1 VFANEKPAVTVKRPM
16 NFRTARQAVLVCG
29 LFAVVICCTSL
40 VLSAQEHSL
49 VFTNINVFNGGTVQ
63 PAMTVI
69 VRGGRIE
76 AVAKSA
82 TLRIPA
88 GSQVIAS
95 EGKFMIP
102 GLWDMHV
109 HLTDAKVSAIP
120 ALVANGITGVRD
132 MGSLLPKLDDWRLQI
147 ERGNVV
153 GPRILR
159 AGPILNGQSFGPTHL
174 AVADAAEARGAVRA
188 LAHIGVDFIKVH
200 AALTRDEFFA
210 VADEAKRAGLPFSG
224 HIPVRVSPAEVSDAG
239 QASIE
244 HTESLFVGTAYARM
258 PREEMFTAMAS
269 LFQRFAKNDTFYT
282 PTLIMYKSSADW
294 RDFVAH
300 PEDQYVA
307 RSAQEAMR
315 KASEAYR
322 NAPEI
327 VAGRKRVL
335 QDLILLVGM
344 MRQNAVK
351 VMVGTDLADGRIFP
365 GFSLHEE
372 LALLVEAG
380 LTPAEA
386 IAAATRVPAEFL
398 KLRDTGTIEAGQR
411 ADMVILNRN
420 PIQDIR
426 NSTSIDSVVVRG
438 RLFNRHELD
447 QLLAD
452 AKRLAAVS

>member
-1 VFANEKPAVTVKRPM
+1 MVTVKSPM

-29 LFAVVICCTSL
+29 LFSLVICCTSL
-40 VLSAQEHSL
+40 VLPAQEHSL
-49 VFTNINVFNGGTVQ
+49 VFTNINVFNGGTFQ

-69 VRGGRIE
+69 VHNDRIE
-76 AVAKSA
+76 AVGQSA

-147 ERGNVV
+147 EHRDVV

-159 AGPILNGQSFGPTHL
+159 AGPILNGQSFGPTQL

-188 LAHIGVDFIKVH
+188 LAHIGVDFIKV
-200 AALTRDEFFA
+200 TCG
-210 VADEAKRAGLPFSG
+210 ADPRSVFRGRRRSEAGRPSILWSHPSGRVSSRSIGRRAGQHRTHRIVVCRYG
-224 HIPVRVSPAEVSDAG
+224 V
-239 QASIE
+239 
-244 HTESLFVGTAYARM
+244 ARM
-258 PREEMFTAMAS
+258 PREEMFTAMRT

-322 NAPEI
+322 NAPDI

-365 GFSLHEE
+365 GFSVHEE

-398 KLRDTGTIEAGQR
+398 KLGDTGTIENGQR
-411 ADMVILNRN
+411 ADIVI
-420 PIQDIR
+420 
-426 NSTSIDSVVVRG
+426 
-438 RLFNRHELD
+438 
-447 QLLAD
+447 
-452 AKRLAAVS
+452 